1 MTMFNGFVPI
11 DEWSAVLRNEYLR
24 DYVREGGAA
33 VKFVVPC
40 QGLADGSLREEMH
53 AAATEEDYLYAFVD
67 GSETKLHMVDKVFH
81 AVARQVDW
89 PGTVRSFLHN
99 MLAEASFRLPGDGE
113 VLDLE
118 SIATLNGLDLGEMR
132 VVINQRL
139 RDSLFRDYDMTQDFR
154 LAMTSLCR
162 AQLDIR
168 DVPEGLT
175 DGILEWL
182 RGELRLVSALKPASI
197 FQKIGRNN
205 GRHMLYSLARWMHR
219 VTGSGMVLVLDIAR
233 FLEDRRPGDGT
244 LYYTPA
250 AVMEGYEVLR
260 QFIDSTDEMN
270 HGMVIVTAPE
280 RFLHP
285 DEVRRGI
292 WAYEALQLRIQADVK
307 DRYRANPLASLV
319 RVSRLSHDASATSRG
334 GDPCGM

>member
-1 MTMFNGFVPI
+1 MLNGFVPL
-11 DEWSAVLRNEYLR
+11 DEWAAVLRHEYLR
-24 DYVREGGAA
+24 DYVRDGGAA

-40 QGLADGSLREEMH
+40 QGLAGDILREEIRS
-53 AAATEEDYLYAFVD
+53 AATEEGYFYAFVD
-67 GSETKLHMVDKVFH
+67 GGETKLHMVDRIFH

-89 PGTVRSFLHN
+89 TGTACAFLQN
-99 MLAEASFRLPGDGE
+99 MLAEASFRLPQGGE
-113 VLDLE
+113 TLDLE
-118 SIATLNGLDLGEMR
+118 TIAALNEFDLREMR
-132 VVINQRL
+132 VVVNQRL

-175 DGILEWL
+175 EGILEWL
-182 RGELRLVSALKPASI
+182 KGELRLVSALKPAAI
-197 FQKIGRNN
+197 FQKIGRNS

-219 VTGSGMVLVLDIAR
+219 VRGSGMVLVLDMAR
-233 FLEDRRPGDGT
+233 FLEDKKSQDGT

-260 QFIDSTDEMN
+260 QFIDSTDEMS
-270 HGMVIVTAPE
+270 HGMVIVVAPE

-307 DRYRANPLASLV
+307 DKLKANPLSSLV
-319 RVSRLSHDASATSRG
+319 RVSRLNHDAAAASPG
-334 GDPCGM
+334 GVPCEM